1 MIILTQANPMKLID
15 LTGTLEPGMWHYDS
29 IPDMEISPLTRIEKD
44 GSEAHAFKLATIIG
58 TYLETAAHHFHGEPT
73 IDEIPVERFIV
84 PAVILRIPCTGG
96 TPISQTDLEAAATGI
111 SIHPGDA
118 LIFATGWEKKWNQP
132 DFISESPFLSLE
144 AMNWI
149 VAHRISILGGDIPC
163 FDNPNGGAGVNRVL
177 FRSGALILAPLVN
190 LGAVTQSKV
199 RLMAFPLKIK
209 GVCATPCR
217 VIVDEDYF

>member
-1 MIILTQANPMKLID
+1 MKLID
-15 LTGTLEPGMWHYDS
+15 LTGTLEPGMWRYDS
-29 IPDMEISPLTRIEKD
+29 IPDVEIFPLTTIEQD
-44 GSEAHAFKLATIIG
+44 GNESHGFRLATIIG

-73 IDEIPVERFIV
+73 IDQIPVERFIV
-84 PAVILRIPCTGG
+84 PAAILRIPRSAG
-96 TPISQTDLEAAATGI
+96 TPISREDLDAAATGI
-111 SIHPGDA
+111 TIQPGDA
-118 LIFATGWEKKWNQP
+118 LIFATGWEKMWNQP
-132 DFISESPFLSLE
+132 EFIRESPYLTPE
-144 AMNWI
+144 AMQWI
-149 VAHRISILGGDIPC
+149 VARRISILGGDVPC

-217 VIVDEDYF
+217 VIVDETAF